1 MIAVTAAGGDV
12 VVNDKPDPEPGPG
25 EILVRVHGAGLNR
38 ADLLQVAGKYPAP
51 PDAPQDILGME
62 LAGEVV
68 ARGPGVSRFS
78 VGNHVMA
85 IVSGGA
91 QAELCVVP
99 ELQAMDV
106 PNSIDFTHAGGFPE
120 VFTTAHDAIV
130 TRCGLRSGE
139 RLLVHGA
146 AGGVGTAAVQL
157 GAALGADVT
166 ATVRDPS
173 KHDDVAKLGAG
184 TVISPDDFSASAGDL
199 EFDVILELVG
209 GPNLAGDIDAL
220 AEHGRIIVIGVGGGP
235 KGEVSLPKL
244 MGKYGSIHGSTLR
257 RRSVA
262 EKGATARALERQVVP
277 LLACGDVVVPI
288 TESYDM
294 KDAAAAYERFA
305 EGGKLGK
312 IVLTY

>member
-1 MIAVTAAGGDV
+1 MLAVTAADGNV
-12 VVNDKPDPEPGPG
+12 VVTDKPDPEPGPG
-25 EILVRVHGAGLNR
+25 EILVRVHGAGLNG
-38 ADLLQVAGKYPAP
+38 ADLLQVAGKYPPP

-68 ARGPGVSRFS
+68 ARGAGVSRFS

-106 PNSIDFTHAGGFPE
+106 PNSIDFVHAGGFPE

-139 RLLVHGA
+139 RLLIHGA
-146 AGGVGTAAVQL
+146 AGGVGTAAVQI
-157 GAALGADVT
+157 GAALGAEVT
-166 ATVRDPS
+166 ATVRDQAL
-173 KHDDVAKLGAG
+173 HADVTQLGAT
-184 TVISPDDFSASAGDL
+184 TVLSPDEFSSSAPEL

-209 GPNLAGDIDAL
+209 GPNLAADIDAL
-220 AEHGRIIVIGVGGGP
+220 AEHGRIVVIGIGGGP

-277 LLACGDVVVPI
+277 LLASGDVLVPI
-288 TESYDM
+288 TESYEL
-294 KDAAAAYERFA
+294 KDAPAAYERFA
-305 EGGKLGK
+305 NGGKLGK
-312 IVLTY
+312 IVLTS

>member
-1 MIAVTAAGGDV
+1 MLAVIAANGEV
-12 VVNDKPDPEPGPG
+12 VVAEKPDPEPGPG
-25 EILVRVHGAGLNR
+25 EVLVRVRGAGLNG
-38 ADLLQVAGKYPAP
+38 ADLLQVAGKYPPP

-106 PNSIDFTHAGGFPE
+106 PNSIDFTRAGGFPE

-130 TRCGLRSGE
+130 TRCGLRSSE

-157 GAALGADVT
+157 GAALGAEVT
-166 ATVRDPS
+166 ATVRDPALH
-173 KHDDVAKLGAG
+173 KQVKKLGAK
-184 TVISPDDFSASAGDL
+184 VVLSPEEFSASAGDL

-209 GPNLAGDIDAL
+209 GPNMPANIDAL
-220 AEHGRIIVIGVGGGP
+220 ADHGRIVVIGIGAGP
-235 KGEVSLPKL
+235 KAEVALHKL

-277 LLACGDVVVPI
+277 LLAAGDVIVPV
-288 TESYDM
+288 TESFELQ
-294 KDAAAAYERFA
+294 DAPAAYERFA
-305 EGGKLGK
+305 NGGKLGK
-312 IVLTY
+312 LVLTN